1 MPPVL
6 SFWFEP
12 CPCQVHVL
20 YGAPRYYVQ
29 YPLLSFFADF
39 LEVRGTHGARKRPLV
54 PDTKNRMA
62 IARRNVMD
70 EHDDVMEN
78 NFSFTLSTALQVI

>member
-1 MPPVL
+1 MFCTVL
-6 SFWFEP
+6 LDITYSTP
-12 CPCQVHVL
+12 CFL
-20 YGAPRYYVQ
+20 
-29 YPLLSFFADF
+29 FADF